1 MSKEANDTVERVR
14 AKLSKLYNTD
24 EDGLWAIHGEDPNC
38 DLGGSHIEPHLET
51 VEGRYGD
58 VLDYALSLP
67 GFFGWGAGGSI
78 RKITVK
84 KHIDSETIGKRAE
97 LLKKRAALQAQ
108 LDQIDSEL

>member
-1 MSKEANDTVERVR
+1 MSKETNDTVERVR
-14 AKLSKLYNTD
+14 AKLSKLHSAD
-24 EDGLWAIHGEDPNC
+24 EEGLWAIHGEDPNC
-38 DLGGSHIEPHLET
+38 DLGGSHVEPHLET

-84 KHIDSETIGKRAE
+84 RRVDAETIGKRAE
-97 LLKKRAALQAQ
+97 MLKKRAALQAQ
-108 LDQIDSEL
+108 LDKIDSEL